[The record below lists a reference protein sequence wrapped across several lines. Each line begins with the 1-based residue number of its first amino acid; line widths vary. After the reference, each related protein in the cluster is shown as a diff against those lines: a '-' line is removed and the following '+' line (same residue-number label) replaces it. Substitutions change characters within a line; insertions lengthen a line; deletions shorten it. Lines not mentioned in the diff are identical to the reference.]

1 MSRRYLVEVT
11 RRRFIEVYAESE
23 TEATISAASIYESG
37 DFAGELLD
45 ATYDVVFEWEDGE

>member
-11 RRRFIEVYAESE
+11 RRRFIEVFAESD

-37 DFAGELLD
+37 DACGELES
-45 ATYDVVFEWEDGE
+45 ATYDVVFVWEDGE